1 MPAGIASTGA
11 AIAAP
16 IPTNPPMNKV
26 PQGMSKSNIPSA
38 NPFAAAVM
46 PSNTIL
52 PLSPNAFAIVPPSP
66 NKSPSKPFTA
76 VPSISWPDSSI
87 SASFPNNA
95 VPNPN
100 FLKLSTKVE
109 IELKKLSIVAC
120 RVPSSI
126 IPVIFVENFSTNLA
140 APSKIPLSTNA
151 SCIIPRALRIASSKV
166 VNASVVLSRASCSFF
181 AASKSLPPIS
191 IILVALSKNSAIAG
205 C

>member
-26 PQGMSKSNIPSA
+26 PQGISKSNIPSA
-38 NPFAAAVM
+38 NPFAAAVI

-52 PLSPNAFAIVPPSP
+52 PLSPNAFDIVPPSP
-66 NKSPSKPFTA
+66 NKSPIKPFTCT
-76 VPSISWPDSSI
+76 VFLPSGVSISSSP
-87 SASFPNNA
+87 PNSA

-100 FLKLSTKVE
+100 FLKLSTKPF
-109 IELKKLSIVAC
+109 IESKKLFIVAC
-120 RVPSSI
+120 RVPSSTI
-126 IPVIFVENFSTNLA
+126 SAIVVEKSFTIVPA
-140 APSKIPLSTNA
+140 ASKMPLFTNA
-151 SCIIPRALRIASSKV
+151 SCIIPRAARIASSNV
-166 VNASVVLSRASCSFF
+166 VNASVVLSRASCSFC

-191 IILVALSKNSAIAG
+191 TILVAVSKNSAIAG